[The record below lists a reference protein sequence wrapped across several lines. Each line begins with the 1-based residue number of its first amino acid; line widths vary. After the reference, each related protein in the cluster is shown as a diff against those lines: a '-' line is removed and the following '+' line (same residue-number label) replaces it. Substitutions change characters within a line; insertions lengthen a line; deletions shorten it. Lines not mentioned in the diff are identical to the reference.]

1 MRKYILYLVIFFGF
15 AVIGGY
21 IKSTYWVTTNKMS
34 DSLNQANVQINQ
46 FSMKNNV
53 HMKQEKYIELAVNLK
68 INALEQGALNSSID
82 SANIKLQQIFFNLP
96 SGSNELNTEQL
107 KKHIDTL
114 NRIMND
120 PDIIH
125 GLNQSRF
132 SPATIN
138 KLERIMFVKTKLE
151 TVLLFRLAKQL

>member
-68 INALEQGALNSSID
+68 INALEQGALLI
-82 SANIKLQQIFFNLP
+82 QQI
-96 SGSNELNTEQL
+96 LNY
-107 KKHIDTL
+107 
-114 NRIMND
+114 
-120 PDIIH
+120 
-125 GLNQSRF
+125 SRF
-132 SPATIN
+132 FLTYHQAAMN
-138 KLERIMFVKTKLE
+138 
-151 TVLLFRLAKQL
+151 

>member
-1 MRKYILYLVIFFGF
+1 
-15 AVIGGY
+15 
-21 IKSTYWVTTNKMS
+21 
-34 DSLNQANVQINQ
+34 
-46 FSMKNNV
+46 
-53 HMKQEKYIELAVNLK
+53 
-68 INALEQGALNSSID
+68 
-82 SANIKLQQIFFNLP
+82 
-96 SGSNELNTEQL
+96 
-107 KKHIDTL
+107 
-114 NRIMND
+114 MND